1 MVILQVCSYLVWLPL
16 EILALIAILRGGVSR
31 HPFVFAY
38 LITSFL
44 TAVLEMPISFAYLQ
58 KSGSQKLGFEVLYWV
73 DEGVREVLIFA
84 VVINLIYRTTANLE
98 SRRIARLLLLAG
110 SVLFVAIS
118 FLVHYDSTV
127 FMGHWITPWTRDL
140 KFCSAVLDLA
150 LWALLISSRKKDQTL
165 LMLTGGMG
173 IMFAGEAIGESI
185 RSIAIPQSSHA
196 LVKVGS
202 VVGLLAD
209 FAFLYIW
216 WQALRRESRPQDG
229 SRRLSY
235 SGGIR

>member
-1 MVILQVCSYLVWLPL
+1 MLILQVCSYLVWLPL
-16 EILALIAILRGGVSR
+16 EILVLIAILRGGISR

-58 KSGSQKLGFEVLYWV
+58 NPGNGFDILYWC
-73 DEGVREVLIFA
+73 DEGIREVLIFA

-98 SRRIARLLLLAG
+98 SRRIARLLLVAG

-118 FLVHYDSTV
+118 FLVHYDSKV
-127 FMGHWITPWTRDL
+127 FIGHWITPWTRDL

-165 LMLTGGMG
+165 LMLAGGMG

-185 RSIAIPQSSHA
+185 RSIAITQRAHVLA
-196 LVKVGS
+196 RVGGVIGLV
-202 VVGLLAD
+202 AD
-209 FAFLYIW
+209 FVFLYIW
-216 WQALRRESRPQDG
+216 WQALRREPRPPK
-229 SRRLSY
+229 RAVVV
-235 SGGIR
+235 

>member
-1 MVILQVCSYLVWLPL
+1 MYFALQVCSYLVWLPL
-16 EILALIAILRGGVSR
+16 EILALIAILRGGVRR

-44 TAVLEMPISFAYLQ
+44 TAVMEMPISIISHPTPTQ
-58 KSGSQKLGFEVLYWV
+58 KVHFGTLYWF
-73 DEGVREVLIFA
+73 DEGVREVFIFA

-98 SRRIARLLLLAG
+98 SRRVARLLLVAG

-118 FLVHYDSTV
+118 FLVHYDSKV
-127 FMGHWITPWTRDL
+127 AFMGLWITPWTRDL
-140 KFCSAVLDLA
+140 KFCSAVLDMA

-165 LMLTGGMG
+165 LMLAGGMG

-185 RSIAIPQSSHA
+185 RSLSIPHSNQVLA
-196 LVKVGS
+196 RIGNI
-202 VVGLLAD
+202 VGLIAD

-216 WQALRRESRPQDG
+216 WQALRREPRQAKKAVVV
-229 SRRLSY
+229 
-235 SGGIR
+235 